1 MNTDKN
7 TVLQQLRVRENI
19 YVILSGCTRM
29 PFVLC
34 DPETYDDEVFI
45 FFEKDNAD
53 REAKKLNEEAQP
65 VQVIKIENKNFL
77 AFYSG
82 LYPMGVNC
90 MFVNCGTEN
99 EIKIQLEELVKKPED
114 QKLPDGVIR
123 IENRP
128 LHLTALYFMQELR
141 RKQHKEL
148 TDTLKELQ
156 EEMMT
161 HYSEATLIIAMR
173 EDKGIVI
180 MKNKEGHVFLPVFTD
195 IQEFRKFQMV
205 NAKEKFGTG
214 MIKAEKIRENLPPE
228 AVGILINP
236 LSVNVP
242 LKIR

>member
-45 FFEKDNAD
+45 FFEKDDAD
-53 REAKKLNEEAQP
+53 HEAKKLNEEAQP

-99 EIKIQLEELVKKPED
+99 EIKIQLEELVRKPED
-114 QKLPDGVIR
+114 QKLPDGLKSGMGHG
-123 IENRP
+123 E
-128 LHLTALYFMQELR
+128 TSGKSYFVCAFAVLSDAISITQMRVQAESR
-141 RKQHKEL
+141 AWYSAS
-148 TDTLKELQ
+148 
-156 EEMMT
+156 EM
-161 HYSEATLIIAMR
+161 
-173 EDKGIVI
+173 
-180 MKNKEGHVFLPVFTD
+180 
-195 IQEFRKFQMV
+195 
-205 NAKEKFGTG
+205 
-214 MIKAEKIRENLPPE
+214 
-228 AVGILINP
+228 
-236 LSVNVP
+236 
-242 LKIR
+242 